1 MFKQVKSKK
10 VYQHVVEQI
19 QFMVMNGELKKGDK
33 LPTERDLAEQL
44 GVSRTSIREALRS
57 LEMVGL
63 VESRQGEGNFIG
75 GNIKGNFFE
84 PLSVMFMLNQ
94 GDPRDILE
102 LRMVIEV
109 EAASLAAQRVKK
121 EDMTEEIRE
130 LKDLMKKLREASSE
144 DESKNIDLQLH
155 YKISEITG
163 NYLIMML
170 LNTIS
175 SLMETFVE
183 SARGM
188 ILVDPENREKLLN
201 EHQNIVDSISAGDSK
216 KSIKAMRE
224 HLDTINKTMEK
235 LHK

>member
-19 QFMVMNGELKKGDK
+19 QVMVMNGELKTGDK

-75 GNIKGNFFE
+75 GNMRSNFFE

-94 GDPRDILE
+94 GNPRDILE
-102 LRMVIEV
+102 LRMIIEV
-109 EAASLAAQRVKK
+109 EAASLAAKRIKAGGCEEDVK
-121 EDMTEEIRE
+121 E
-130 LKDLMKKLREASSE
+130 LNDLMQKLREATSEEESSTA
-144 DESKNIDLQLH
+144 DLNLH

-175 SLMETFVE
+175 FLMENFVE
-183 SARGM
+183 TARGM
-188 ILVDPENREKLLN
+188 ILVDYTSREKLLA
-201 EHQNIVDSISAGDSK
+201 EHQNLVDAISEGDTRK
-216 KSIKAMRE
+216 AAKAMRD
-224 HLDTINKTMEK
+224 HLNTINKSMEARQK
-235 LHK
+235 